1 MFGRVTLLATP
12 QMRDDSG
19 YSHLTLRLSECVGK
33 YWNVL
38 ICRYCHTSHRHPRD
52 LIAQHGD
59 MLIAD
64 FGRLLVCRTC
74 GRAAPVI
81 QLAAM
86 NESEIDRTHPTRQRR
101 AE

>member
-1 MFGRVTLLATP
+1 
-12 QMRDDSG
+12 MRDDSG

-33 YWNVL
+33 YWIVL
-38 ICRYCHTSHRHPRD
+38 ICRYCHTSHRNPRD

-81 QLAAM
+81 QLEAM
-86 NESEIDRTHPTRQRR
+86 TERTEERR
-101 AE
+101 VGKECVSTGRSRWSPYH